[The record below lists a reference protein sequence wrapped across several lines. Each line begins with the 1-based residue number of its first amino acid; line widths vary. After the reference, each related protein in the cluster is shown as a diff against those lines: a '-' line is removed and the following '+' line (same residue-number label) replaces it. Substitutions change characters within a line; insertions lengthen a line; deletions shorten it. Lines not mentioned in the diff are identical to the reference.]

1 MNSSE
6 KIMVALGILILAGGI
21 FLALKG
27 KSSMIRERFGS
38 GVSPENERKFM
49 ATIVGAVCVIGLD
62 MLALVGMSVK
72 FQISQEVTL
81 VILGVGIALFVGI
94 ILIGQKYY
102 RR

>member
-49 ATIVGAVCVIGLD
+49 ATLAGL
-62 MLALVGMSVK
+62 SVLSDW
-72 FQISQEVTL
+72 ICWHWWECL
-81 VILGVGIALFVGI
+81 
-94 ILIGQKYY
+94 
-102 RR
+102 

>member
-27 KSSMIRERFGS
+27 KSSMIRERFVS

-49 ATIVGAVCVIGLD
+49 ATIGGAVCVIGLD

>member
-1 MNSSE
+1 
-6 KIMVALGILILAGGI
+6 
-21 FLALKG
+21 
-27 KSSMIRERFGS
+27 
-38 GVSPENERKFM
+38 
-49 ATIVGAVCVIGLD
+49 